1 MSKDKDSTAQATPAE
16 IAAFLAAVDGAVPL
30 RATARITHE
39 PPKPTPRPRQRE
51 LDDAAVIT
59 ESLHG
64 PFEIDD
70 LLAIGDADAF
80 LRVGLPRKLLRDLR
94 RGRWSIQNHTDLH
107 GLNRHEA
114 HEEVARFLA
123 ESQRTGKRCVRI
135 VHGRGHGS
143 PGREGILR
151 QFVKSWLSR
160 RKDVLAFCHAP
171 SFDGGEGVLWVLLKS
186 TPDGQR
192 G

>member
-1 MSKDKDSTAQATPAE
+1 MSQRQQPTPE
-16 IAAFLAAVDGAVPL
+16 DIAAFHGAVADATPL
-30 RATARITHE
+30 KAPARVLHE
-39 PPKPTPRPRQRE
+39 RPKPSPRPRQRE
-51 LDDAAVIT
+51 LDEAAVIV

-70 LLAIGDADAF
+70 LLAIGDADSF
-80 LRVGLPRKLLRDLR
+80 LRNGVSRNVLRDLR
-94 RGRWSIQNHTDLH
+94 RGRWSIQNHIDLH

-114 HEEVARFLA
+114 HDAVSRFLA
-123 ESQRTGKRCVRI
+123 ESQLADKRCLRI
-135 VHGRGHGS
+135 VHGRGYGS

-171 SFDGGEGVLWVLLKS
+171 SFDGGEGALWVLLRASAKAR
-186 TPDGQR
+186 TET
-192 G
+192 

>member
-1 MSKDKDSTAQATPAE
+1 MSKDKDSTAEATPAE

-186 TPDGQR
+186 MPDGQR